1 MINSNEQRIAHAE
14 IKAAIEG
21 LVQACTNNKTAFCGF
36 VWGIDPPILIRFGN
50 VVETGSEF
58 TELLIKLDDLANER
72 ADAGNAIE
80 DPLTGVN

>member
-1 MINSNEQRIAHAE
+1 MNLPISPTAGLRPHPSNWTKEPEKANTHCLYCRQPVPNHAPDC
-14 IKAAIEG
+14 IVPG
-21 LVQACTNNKTAFCGF
+21 
-36 VWGIDPPILIRFGN
+36 RF
-50 VVETGSEF
+50 ETGSEF

>member
-21 LVQACTNNKTAFCGF
+21 QACTNNKTAFCGF

>member
-21 LVQACTNNKTAFCGF
+21 LLQACTNNKTAFCGF
-36 VWGIDPPILIRFGN
+36 VWGIDPPLLIRFGN

-58 TELLIKLDDLANER
+58 TERLINLDDLANER